1 MEDAII
7 LGIVGITMVGIMEI
21 AALMK
26 GINGK
31 RLATSV
37 AIVGTIA
44 GFAFGVG
51 VS

>member
-1 MEDAII
+1 MIV
-7 LGIVGITMVGIMEI
+7 LGIVGIVSVAIMEVV
-21 AALMK
+21 AL
-26 GINGK
+26 INNVNGK